1 MFNRYE
7 LAAKSQA
14 ALQRLKNSQP
24 IEESNQHSYT
34 KPDYARIAFE
44 EFDENS
50 FDIKLKLDNYY
61 YKTFLGKLPAEHLAE
76 TVQIIS
82 NMADTIHSIYEHI
95 NIKPKTYGFE
105 LSTGLNNSEEILES
119 KAQKYI
125 NDYLRD
131 NYYALTTEQRE
142 VKFLNRVK
150 PIAEQVIIENSM
162 EPEAALE
169 YSTKII
175 LINELLDRIAFP
187 ITIQS
192 IINESLHD
200 EAYAE
205 IFEQDKLNELWE
217 TYKLQSYNFA
227 RLISLIV

>member
-1 MFNRYE
+1 
-7 LAAKSQA
+7 
-14 ALQRLKNSQP
+14 
-24 IEESNQHSYT
+24 
-34 KPDYARIAFE
+34 
-44 EFDENS
+44 
-50 FDIKLKLDNYY
+50 
-61 YKTFLGKLPAEHLAE
+61 
-76 TVQIIS
+76 
-82 NMADTIHSIYEHI
+82 MADTIHSIYEHI